1 MTVPGKVRSNPVAK
15 ANLQSR
21 QDDITVCNWITVRAS
36 GCRTGPGSP
45 FFQQETS
52 KKSQQKNCWEMVFV
66 AAQIRPFNSG
76 AISDKTSSLWL
87 ADLLLRLLRE
97 NRRRLA
103 DLQFL
108 PKFQEMLLNAY
119 SSTSQN

>member
-1 MTVPGKVRSNPVAK
+1 
-15 ANLQSR
+15 
-21 QDDITVCNWITVRAS
+21 
-36 GCRTGPGSP
+36 
-45 FFQQETS
+45 
-52 KKSQQKNCWEMVFV
+52 MVFV